1 MKFKKLLIIGFVLA
15 LIIAAAGY
23 YYVFIYSVQNHRDIN
38 KENAIS
44 ISAATLSNAFLSN
57 EQAANQQY
65 LNKVIEVRGA
75 VVQIGHDQSLQKTV
89 LIGSEMELS
98 NVFVTLKDSA
108 TAFKIGDTILVKAI
122 CNGFL
127 SDVVLID
134 GVVQH

>member
-1 MKFKKLLIIGFVLA
+1 MFKKLLIIGFVLA
-15 LIIAAAGY
+15 LCIAAAGY
-23 YYVFIYSVQNHRDIN
+23 YYVFVYSVKHHRDMN
-38 KENAIS
+38 KENAIA
-44 ISAATLSNAFLSN
+44 ISAATLTNAFLSN

-75 VVQIGHDQSLQKTV
+75 VVQIGQDQSLQKTV